1 MLRIL
6 LVASLAMPGAALATD
21 GKSMAES
28 CGVGFGVDS
37 AAGLDKAF
45 CLGVVHAVQW
55 LAPGVCAR
63 DEPLGKAMLRVLT
76 YAGNHPDKAKLDI
89 ADIAAAALR
98 ECGDKPGALGK

>member
-1 MLRIL
+1 MFERPNTPGLRETSNSPNGAEGFAMLRIL

-21 GKSMAES
+21 GKSMAKS

-55 LAPGVCAR
+55 LAPGVAR
-63 DEPLGKAMLRVLT
+63 AMSRL
-76 YAGNHPDKAKLDI
+76 AKL
-89 ADIAAAALR
+89 
-98 ECGDKPGALGK
+98 C